1 MHLRHATGTD
11 ASAIAAI
18 YNHAVEHT
26 TASFDTEPKTAEDRV
41 RWLDERSERHPVI
54 VAEDAGE
61 VIGWGALSPY
71 SERPAYDATA
81 EISIYVA
88 EGHHRRG
95 VGRALG
101 SALLAKAPA
110 LGLHTILARI
120 CTENAASIAMVR
132 ALGFSDAGT
141 MHEVGHKFG
150 RWLDVA
156 TWEYRVP
163 HPDVTPQPGATG
175 NTHL

>member
-1 MHLRHATGTD
+1 MLLRHAMATD
-11 ASAIAAI
+11 ATAIAAI

-26 TASFDTEPKTAEDRV
+26 TASFDTQPKSADDRA
-41 RWLDERSERHPVI
+41 RWLAERAERHPVI
-54 VAEDAGE
+54 VAEDDGT

-71 SERPAYDATA
+71 SERPAYDATV

-95 VGRALG
+95 IGRAL
-101 SALLAKAPA
+101 ARELLAMAPA
-110 LGLHTILARI
+110 LGLHVVLARI
-120 CTENAASIAMVR
+120 CTENDASIAMVR
-132 ALGFSDAGT
+132 TLGFTDAGT
-141 MHEVGHKFG
+141 MHEVGRKFG

-163 HPDVTPQPGATG
+163 ALHDAAEG
-175 NTHL
+175 NTHQ